1 MRNLVR
7 ILFTAGAA
15 GQIVM
20 NWHKMR
26 KRKMGQKDQ
35 VKLITK
41 SAGLIWNPDTTWGVL
56 NYFLV
61 LLNLHMAIFFFFF
74 FFFFFEYPQTNYL
87 KELPDKYT
95 VHISRFEKEVRIWGG
110 LLRIVTKN
118 RRIIWDTPILIC
130 LNLNTSL
137 SNSLYM
143 CSFHG
148 II

>member
-1 MRNLVR
+1 MRNMVR
-7 ILFTAGAA
+7 ILFTDGAA
-15 GQIVM
+15 SQIVM
-20 NWHKMR
+20 NWYKMR
-26 KRKMGQKDQ
+26 KRKMTQKDQ

-41 SAGLIWNPDTTWGVL
+41 SAGLIWNPYITWGVL
-56 NYFLV
+56 NYFLF
-61 LLNLHMAIFFFFF
+61 LLNLHMAIF

-143 CSFHG
+143 YSFYG